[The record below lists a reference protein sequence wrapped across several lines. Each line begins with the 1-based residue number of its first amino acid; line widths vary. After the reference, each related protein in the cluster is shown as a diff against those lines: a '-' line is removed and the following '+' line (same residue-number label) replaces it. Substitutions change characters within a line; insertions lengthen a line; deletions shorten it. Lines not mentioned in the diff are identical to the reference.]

1 MTARRPDVASGLAS
15 GALSGNGNHLGRATM
30 RHWLNGAVMAGLATL
45 LLASCEGD
53 SSSKGFS
60 SVTITGEEEETV
72 PGNRCAVKGHAT
84 NTGNRRAR
92 VRITYEAKN
101 SGNVIA
107 TSSADFEV
115 AGFSNFDFANSVQN
129 SQGQPSSLAFIPPV
143 SCGAIDD
150 IDRKD
155 LDVDAS

>member
-1 MTARRPDVASGLAS
+1 MG
-15 GALSGNGNHLGRATM
+15 
-30 RHWLNGAVMAGLATL
+30 RHWLGGAAMAGLTVVLIAG
-45 LLASCEGD
+45 CEGD
-53 SSSKGFS
+53 SSSRGFS

-84 NTGNRRAR
+84 NTGNRRAH

-107 TSSADFEV
+107 TSTADFEV
-115 AGFSNFDFANSVQN
+115 AAFSNFDFANSVQN
-129 SQGQPSSLAFIPPV
+129 SQGQPSSSAFVPPV
-143 SCGAIDD
+143 SCAAVDD